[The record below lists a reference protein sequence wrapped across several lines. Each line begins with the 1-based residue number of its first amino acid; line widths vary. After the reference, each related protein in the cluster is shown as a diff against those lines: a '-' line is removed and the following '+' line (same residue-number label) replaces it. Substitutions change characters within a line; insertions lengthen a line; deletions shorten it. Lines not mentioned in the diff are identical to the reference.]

1 MKWLALCARTHMPGQ
16 LIHIHMNGK
25 QTHKRIIELFSFS
38 SHLPLFYWSHRSF
51 PVSAQSLRSSA
62 LWENSTSRPLSLH
75 AGGFSVSNSDTSY
88 KLYWSSWSSACTDRL
103 CSHPNMF
110 TTCLP
115 TFAERRVRP
124 STAGLGSSF
133 VTAAASL
140 LMWMNHS
147 LCTNEPLILECY
159 FSGPQYT
166 GNRFNLLLGC
176 HIYRSINLY
185 IYKSIDL

>member
-1 MKWLALCARTHMPGQ
+1 MKWLALCTPTHMPGQ
-16 LIHIHMNGK
+16 RQEKIYMHTHTNGK
-25 QTHKRIIELFSFS
+25 QARRRIIELFSFS
-38 SHLPLFYWSHRSF
+38 SQLPLFYWSHRSF
-51 PVSAQSLRSSA
+51 LVARSITSSA
-62 LWENSTSRPLSLH
+62 LWENSASWPLSLH
-75 AGGFSVSNSDTSY
+75 AGGFSVSNGDSLY
-88 KLYWSSWSSACTDRL
+88 KTLCWRNRPSACTDRL

-115 TFAERRVRP
+115 TFTERRVRP

-159 FSGPQYT
+159 FSVH
-166 GNRFNLLLGC
+166 NRNVT
-176 HIYRSINLY
+176 
-185 IYKSIDL
+185 DLTCC